1 MEKETIRVKLAEY
14 KGVTV
19 QKREVSVTE
28 EEVLSEMER
37 ARTYAATTVDK
48 ADGTAAMGDQAVI
61 DFVGYIDE
69 KPFEGG
75 DGEDYPLVLGS
86 NTFIPGFEEQ
96 LVGAKVGDQV
106 DVKVP
111 FPENYHAKEFAGR
124 DAVFKVTVKA
134 LRSSVVPELTDEVV
148 AKISPCK
155 TVGEFKT
162 YVEKQIRDF
171 KADRILQEKENEA
184 LTKVVE
190 GSEVDVPQALVD
202 ERAAILKNNLLVQLQ
217 NGGNTLEAYLDYN
230 NLTEEMYNS
239 YMNQNA
245 LNMLMGQAVLLEIAK
260 TEGFSYT
267 QEELEQEL
275 FTMAR
280 GYQTTVDS
288 LKEMIGENGVLMVGE
303 DLLHKQALNFI
314 TEQSVEV

>member
-1 MEKETIRVKLAEY
+1 MGEKTIQVKLAEY
-14 KGVTV
+14 KGVKV
-19 QKREVSVTE
+19 QKRVVSVTE
-28 EEVLSEMER
+28 AEILSEMER

-48 ADGTAAMGDQAVI
+48 PDGAAVMGDQAVI
-61 DFVGYIDE
+61 DFVGYIDDQ
-69 KPFEGG
+69 PFEGG

-124 DAVFKVTVKA
+124 DAIFKVTVKA
-134 LRSSVVPELTDEVV
+134 LRSSVVPELSDEVV
-148 AKISPCK
+148 AKISPCR
-155 TVGEFKT
+155 TVDEFKA
-162 YVEKQIRDF
+162 YVEKQIRNY
-171 KADRILQEKENEA
+171 KADQILQEKENEV
-184 LTKVVE
+184 LTRVVE
-190 GSEVDVPQALVD
+190 GSEADVPPVLVD
-202 ERAAILKNNLLVQLQ
+202 ERAAVLKNNLLVQLQ

-230 NLTEEMYNS
+230 NLTEDMYNQ

-260 TEGFSYT
+260 AEGFSYT

-280 GYQTTVDS
+280 SYQTTVDS
-288 LKEMIGENGVLMVGE
+288 LKEMIGENGILMVGE